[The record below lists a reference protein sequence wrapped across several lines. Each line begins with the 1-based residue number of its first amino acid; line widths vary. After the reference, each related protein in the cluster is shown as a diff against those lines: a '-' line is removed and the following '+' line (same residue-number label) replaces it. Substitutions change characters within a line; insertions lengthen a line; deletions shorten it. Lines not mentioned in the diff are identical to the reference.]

1 MTDIM
6 AAIGLR
12 QLDRYAG
19 LLKRREEII
28 KRYELG
34 YDSEG
39 YNHFLKDFPEH
50 QSKSRK
56 ESLYRLFFPYP
67 DEQGNYTYILS
78 EIADRKH
85 VDDYNGKYRKM
96 TNYTA
101 QLFNERYLKADAP
114 EVIFICEGVYD
125 ALSVEE
131 AGGSAIAFVGT
142 AHKRFLGLCKKYKPA
157 TTFIISLDNDG
168 AGADAIERVKNGL
181 DELGIPYL
189 VRTAPTGKD
198 FNEALQTDRTGFT
211 EFIEQVVEE
220 TREEARQR
228 EQAEREALQKE
239 AVAYSLQ
246 DFISE
251 IEKSKTAACY
261 STGWGSL
268 DNLLDGGLYSGL
280 YIFGAISSLGKT
292 TFCLQLC
299 DNIAASGQDVLIFSL
314 EMARTELIAKS
325 VSRLT
330 LIKDLEDNGTTSHA
344 KTTRGIL
351 TGSRYKYYNQ
361 TEKTLIQAAVAAYG
375 QYGKNIYITEGVG
388 NVGIK
393 EIRAKIEKH
402 IAITGKKPVVLID
415 YLQIIAPADARATD
429 KQNTDKAVLELKRIS
444 RDYSIP
450 IIGIS
455 SFNRNSYTDPVNMAA
470 FKESGAIEYSSD
482 TLIGLQLEGMDYQ
495 EGEAD
500 GARQKR
506 IRKLVKEAES
516 RAKNGR
522 SQSIQ
527 VKILKNRNG
536 SKGDTLLD
544 FYPAF
549 NYFTE
554 KPKGAENNEY
564 EDEDGD
570 GYRRAESSGKW

>member
-1 MTDIM
+1 MLLFYLPFFEIDIVKPFKDANEALNANRDAFR
-6 AAIGLR
+6 AAVEQAIE
-12 QLDRYAG
+12 QV
-19 LLKRREEII
+19 
-28 KRYELG
+28 
-34 YDSEG
+34 EG
-39 YNHFLKDFPEH
+39 N
-50 QSKSRK
+50 
-56 ESLYRLFFPYP
+56 
-67 DEQGNYTYILS
+67 
-78 EIADRKH
+78 
-85 VDDYNGKYRKM
+85 
-96 TNYTA
+96 
-101 QLFNERYLKADAP
+101 
-114 EVIFICEGVYD
+114 
-125 ALSVEE
+125 VEE
-131 AGGSAIAFVGT
+131 A
-142 AHKRFLGLCKKYKPA
+142 L
-157 TTFIISLDNDG
+157 
-168 AGADAIERVKNGL
+168 E
-181 DELGIPYL
+181 
-189 VRTAPTGKD
+189 
-198 FNEALQTDRTGFT
+198 
-211 EFIEQVVEE
+211 
-220 TREEARQR
+220 
-228 EQAEREALQKE
+228 AEREQMKKE

-299 DNIAASGQDVLIFSL
+299 DNIAGSGQDVLIFSL

-506 IRKLVKEAES
+506 IRKLVKEAEN
-516 RAKNGR
+516 RAKNGK

-527 VKILKNRNG
+527 VKVLKNRNG

-554 KPKGAENNEY
+554 KPKGAENY
-564 EDEDGD
+564 EDEDD
-570 GYRRAESSGKW
+570 YRRAESSGKW